1 MEDMVQ
7 LNDMELDAV
16 SGGTQGCKPEHKE
29 HSFKNK
35 VVIKDSFNN
44 DSFSAGGDITIAI
57 GNVG

>member
-16 SGGTQGCKPEHKE
+16 SGGADGYKPEHKGYG
-29 HSFKNK
+29 FKNK
-35 VVIKDSFNN
+35 VTVKDSFNN